1 MELKISRLKKTNNK
15 MVDIYSN
22 ISLNILNVNGIYAV
36 IKRLRLFRL
45 TLNIRILALNTK
57 RQKGK
62 PRNMN

>member
-1 MELKISRLKKTNNK
+1 MELKLSRLKKTNNK

-22 ISLNILNVNGIYAV
+22 ISLNILNVNGMYAL

-57 RQKGK
+57 R
-62 PRNMN
+62 

>member
-22 ISLNILNVNGIYAV
+22 ISLNILNVNGMYAL

-57 RQKGK
+57 R
-62 PRNMN
+62 